1 MSFNVDELF
10 RETLQKVPYFVK
22 KREKSSIWAN
32 FATFRTNY
40 HVFAFRSTFQEK
52 VAKSASY
59 GEKTRKTIDLA
70 KTCNFSR
77 KLRCL
82 GIFMNFS
89 ERSCKKCLISWKS
102 TRNHRFRQKL
112 QVFEKTT
119 IFFRFDEL
127 YGKKLQTLP
136 HFVKKHENS
145 SIWPKLCNFFEQTTM
160 FWCFH
165 ELLSKRL
172 QKVAQFVRKHE
183 NSWIRPKLCNFS
195 NKLPCLC
202 TWIKFSGKSCQKFLI
217 SWKSTKTHR
226 ICQNFPLFEQTTM
239 SWHFNELLSKK
250 LQKVPHSVE
259 KHEKS
264 SIWPKL
270 STFRANYHV
279 LAF

>member
-1 MSFNVDELF
+1 M
-10 RETLQKVPYFVK
+10 VK
-22 KREKSSIWAN
+22 KHEKPSIWPKLAI
-32 FATFRTNY
+32 FRGNY
-40 HVFAFRSTFQEK
+40 DVF
-52 VAKSASY
+52 
-59 GEKTRKTIDLA
+59 
-70 KTCNFSR
+70 
-77 KLRCL
+77 

-127 YGKKLQTLP
+127 YGKKLQKLP

-202 TWIKFSGKSCQKFLI
+202 TWINFSGKSCQKFLI

-226 ICQNFPLFEQTTM
+226 LAKTFHFSSKLPCLGILMNF
-239 SWHFNELLSKK
+239 
-250 LQKVPHSVE
+250 
-259 KHEKS
+259 
-264 SIWPKL
+264 
-270 STFRANYHV
+270 
-279 LAF
+279 